1 MEEFDY
7 AVTLFGLL
15 LGLALTEALSGLARA
30 LKSRRHV
37 RIGWSTALLGILVA
51 CDVVTFWVF
60 GWQLR
65 AQITASW
72 PMMFAGFLVTGIYFV
87 AASLIFPASPDE
99 DHEAHFAANYRLV
112 LAGVLV
118 CNLALFAWVVSI
130 VGTANLFTARTI
142 VISWSLIPVT
152 LVAIFARER
161 ALVLGCIG
169 WLILLYPLSLL
180 WT

>member
-15 LGLALTEALSGLARA
+15 LGLALTEALSGLARS
-30 LKSRRHV
+30 LKSRHHV

-60 GWQLR
+60 GWQIR
-65 AQITASW
+65 TAIKPTW
-72 PMMFAGFLVTGIYFV
+72 PMMFLGFLFTGVYYV
-87 AASLIFPASPDE
+87 AAALIFPDNPDD

-112 LAGVLV
+112 LAGVLL
-118 CNLALFAWVVSI
+118 CNTVLFGWI
-130 VGTANLFTARTI
+130 VHLVGLANLFSLRQI
-142 VISWSLIPVT
+142 VISWSLFPT
-152 LVAIFARER
+152 LLVAILARDR
-161 ALVLGCIG
+161 RVVLACIG
-169 WLILLYPLSLL
+169 WLIALYPLSLV